1 MLRKSKSSGM
11 CTMQVLREVLQ
22 KIKPS
27 REERELI
34 ERIKG
39 ELLGLVKEEIEKA
52 GLEVRP
58 YFVGSLAKDTYLAGD
73 HDIDLFLA
81 FPLDTPIAEL
91 REEGFKL
98 AEAIGKRLDSYEK
111 AYAEHPYISGRYR
124 GFDVDLV
131 PCYDVNSWRDVR
143 TAVDRSILHN
153 RWVLEHLKG
162 RNDEVRLLKRFF
174 KGINVYGS
182 EIYVRGFS
190 GYLTELLIIHF
201 GSFLDVLEGADF
213 MHRKKIIDPE
223 GWLKKERERA
233 LKTIEREKGAP
244 LIVLDPVDPRR
255 NVASALSWEK
265 FARFY
270 FKANEFLKAPSE
282 GFFFPGERQIGDY
295 RHVLRSR
302 GTHMVILMFRK
313 PPLIDD
319 ILLPQLE
326 KSARG
331 FQKALE
337 KQGFEIYGINWG
349 YENRAFIMFEVDRAE
364 RPRIKPLPGPEF
376 YSRRALPFY
385 EKHGKVWVKGKRL
398 FSEREQKE
406 SIVDVILEL
415 LGKNQVSLGRNL
427 KDIIENAD
435 ILVDFAPP
443 ELRREAYLFL
453 TREKWNLK

>member
-1 MLRKSKSSGM
+1 MTRDIL
-11 CTMQVLREVLQ
+11 QEVLQ

-27 REERELI
+27 KEERELV

-39 ELLGLVKEEIEKA
+39 ELLGLVREEIERA
-52 GLEVRP
+52 GLEVKP

-81 FPLDTPIAEL
+81 FPLDVPLNEL
-91 REEGFKL
+91 KEEGFKL

-131 PCYDVNSWRDVR
+131 PCYDVNSWREVR

-153 RWVLEHLKG
+153 RWVLKHLNG

-182 EIYVRGFS
+182 EIYVKGFS

-201 GSFLDVLEGADF
+201 GSFLDVLKSADF

-223 GWLKKERERA
+223 GWLKKEREMA
-233 LKTIEREKGAP
+233 LKTIEREKEAP

-270 FKANEFLKAPSE
+270 FKARGFLEKPSME
-282 GFFFPGERQIGDY
+282 FFFPKEPQAADY
-295 RHVLRSR
+295 RELIQRK
-302 GTHMVILMFRK
+302 GTHLIVLLFEK
-313 PPLIDD
+313 PPFIDD
-319 ILLPQLE
+319 VLLPQLE

-331 FQKALE
+331 LWNAVEKA
-337 KQGFEIYGINWG
+337 GFNVYDANWG
-349 YENRAFIMFEVDRAE
+349 YGEKAFIMLEVEGLE
-364 RPRIKPLPGPEF
+364 RPKIKVHPGPEF
-376 YSRRALPFY
+376 YTSRGLNFY
-385 EKHGKVWVKGKRL
+385 KKHDMVWVRGRNL
-398 FSEREQKE
+398 FSEKHQK
-406 SIVDVILEL
+406 SHIVDVIIDLLE
-415 LGKNQVSLGRNL
+415 KNQVSLGRNL
-427 KDIIENAD
+427 RDAIKEAD
-435 ILVDFAPP
+435 ILVDFVPP
-443 ELRREAYLFL
+443 GLKREAYLFL
-453 TREKWNLK
+453 SKKKWNLK